1 MGEGQSRDL
10 DGLLVVSLE
19 QAVAAPYAA
28 SRLADAGARV
38 IKVERPEGDFARGY
52 DADARGYSSY
62 FVWLN
67 RGKESIALD
76 LKNPDDMKIL
86 KQMLATADV
95 FIQNLMPGAL
105 ERLGVS
111 MANLRKENPALITC
125 DISGYGA
132 SGPFAQMKA
141 YDFLVQAEVGLAQIT
156 GAPEEPGRVG
166 VSICDIA
173 AGMTA
178 HAAILQALVARG
190 RNGQGRSIEVSLF
203 HALADWMNV
212 PYLQRQYGGRT
223 IRRPGLHHPTIAPY
237 GAYICGD
244 NRMLLISIQNE
255 REWLRLCVEVLDQPD
270 IPQNPNF
277 GSNVK
282 RVQNRVELDAI
293 INDVFAQHSIDIIV
307 KKLQAAQI
315 AFGRLNDMDEF
326 TKHPQ
331 NRFIAVRT
339 SAGDVQ
345 LLSPGAIVNGVM
357 PRLGAVPDLGQHSDA
372 IRKEFSRQ
380 TK

>member
-1 MGEGQSRDL
+1 MGECQSRDL

-76 LKNPDDMKIL
+76 LKNSDDMKIL

-178 HAAILQALVARG
+178 HAAILQALVAKG
-190 RNGQGRSIEVSLF
+190 RTGQGRSIEVSLF

-212 PYLQRQYGGRT
+212 PYLQHQYGGRK

-270 IPQNPNF
+270 MPQNPNF
-277 GSNVK
+277 DSNVK

-372 IRKEFSRQ
+372 IRKEFSKQ
-380 TK
+380 TR